1 MAGIILDFMLQK
13 IQLKISVVD
22 YSNKIINHV
31 QPISDVQLTTP
42 FSYDNNVDFNPQSGS
57 PALSGSSFSDP
68 KFTKWFTPVTYR
80 GACDAADL
88 WWKAWTRFNY

>member
-42 FSYDNNVDFNPQSGS
+42 F
-57 PALSGSSFSDP
+57 
-68 KFTKWFTPVTYR
+68 R
-80 GACDAADL
+80 
-88 WWKAWTRFNY
+88 